1 MVLTLKKAEHNL
13 ISAQKEAARAYK
25 NVEKARNVYNNLLN
39 KSVGGA
45 KKRTLTKG
53 RKKSTVT
60 KDKKKSTVT
69 KSKKKS
75 TVTKGRKRSTKKSTT
90 KKRAMR
96 GPAMRGG
103 GGSDWLNTVNSRGNV
118 DGPDGHWGVN
128 GQKWSSQFEKSGEY
142 ISNSELR
149 RGGFQLQESAALAPK
164 VPYGLYPDASVRG
177 QFGSG
182 ADLGT
187 QRV

>member
-1 MVLTLKKAEHNL
+1 MVLTLEKAKSNL
-13 ISAQKEAARAYK
+13 INAQKEAAHAYK
-25 NVEKARNVYNNLLN
+25 NVEKARVIYNNLLN

-60 KDKKKSTVT
+60 KDKKKSTT
-69 KSKKKS
+69 KKRTTSTKNKKSSTKKKS
-75 TVTKGRKRSTKKSTT
+75 S

-96 GPAMRGG
+96 GQAMRGG

-118 DGPDGHWGVN
+118 AGPDNHWGVG

-164 VPYGLYPDASVRG
+164 VPNGLYADASVRG